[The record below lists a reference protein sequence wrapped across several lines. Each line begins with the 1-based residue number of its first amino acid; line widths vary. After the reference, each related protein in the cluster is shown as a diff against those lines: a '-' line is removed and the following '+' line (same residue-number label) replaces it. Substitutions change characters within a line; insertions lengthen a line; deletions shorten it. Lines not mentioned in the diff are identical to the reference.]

1 MILNRDFATK
11 SYFFVQRGELSMN
24 KKPKTKVCSKCKK
37 TFTATTEYF
46 NINKQNKQGLHSY
59 CKDCRSKARAERYK
73 KEKEKGITKQ
83 YYQDNKTQH
92 IVAQLKKRGYPDITA
107 GQLQSIIDMFKN
119 NKGISVCPYCNREM
133 TDESYLHIDHIIPYS
148 KAKDVQMPLNNLI
161 PVCKYCN
168 RSKQDD
174 NFIVWFRDQFFYDK
188 EREQKIIEYAKPL
201 IET

>member
-1 MILNRDFATK
+1 
-11 SYFFVQRGELSMN
+11 MN
-24 KKPKTKVCSKCKK
+24 KKPKVKTCAQCGKTYPATKQ
-37 TFTATTEYF
+37 YF
-46 NINKQNKQGLHSY
+46 NIDNQNKEGLHSY
-59 CKDCRSKARAERYK
+59 CKACRKKARSERYVEERK
-73 KEKEKGITKQ
+73 QGITQSYYKKNKQ
-83 YYQDNKTQH
+83 QH
-92 IVAQLKKRGYPDITA
+92 IASQLRKRGYPDITTE
-107 GQLQSIIDMFKN
+107 QLQSIIDLFKD
-119 NKGISVCPYCNREM
+119 NKGISICPYCNREM